1 MTFIKKLLGN
11 SDIELT
17 ETDLI
22 VTPVQP
28 DTRTTLDKAM
38 ETSALMLDRMNS
50 RRQLLEGDI
59 ARAKEEL
66 RQVLIVIEGASAM
79 AGVLQEGR
87 K

>member
-17 ETDLI
+17 DADLI

>member
-1 MTFIKKLLGN
+1 MTFVKKLLGN
-11 SDIELT
+11 SDIEIT

-22 VTPVQP
+22 VTPAQP
-28 DTRTTLDKAM
+28 DTRTTLDKYL
-38 ETSALMLDRMNS
+38 ETSSLMLDRMNS
-50 RRQLLEGDI
+50 RRQLLEADI
-59 ARAKEEL
+59 ARANEEL